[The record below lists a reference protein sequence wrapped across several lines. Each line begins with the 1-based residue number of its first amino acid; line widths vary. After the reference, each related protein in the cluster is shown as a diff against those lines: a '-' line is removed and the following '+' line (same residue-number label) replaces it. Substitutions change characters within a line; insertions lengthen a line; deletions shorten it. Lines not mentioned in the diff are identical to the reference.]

1 MSHLTILPTVLRDPA
16 ALASSLESLGL
27 RPEFGGVVPGFASE
41 AQPVALRV
49 QLESGH
55 TIGWQHQAD
64 GRLALVADLQRLSTA
79 LPLQRLLRDLTRCY
93 AARTALDLLATDPGL
108 AGAEMVLCP

>member
-1 MSHLTILPTVLRDPA
+1 
-16 ALASSLESLGL
+16 
-27 RPEFGGVVPGFASE
+27 VVPGFAAE

-49 QLESGH
+49 QLEGGH

-79 LPLQRLLRDLTRCY
+79 LPLQRLSAARAHTSLTR
-93 AARTALDLLATDPGL
+93 T
-108 AGAEMVLCP
+108 CPT